1 VVRGGAYQ
9 ENHRKEL
16 ITQIAL
22 IDIGFICNFSEVANG
37 EKIQTKKSVK
47 SVKSVVFFPHCRNST
62 SDFGLMLTEK

>member
-1 VVRGGAYQ
+1 VHAHAVVRGGAYQ

-47 SVKSVVFFPHCRNST
+47 SV
-62 SDFGLMLTEK
+62 